1 MQVGGQPFHAK
12 LTSRQLVARYPVAP
26 AVANA
31 DIRIVV
37 RGELTRVLERRLKR
51 SHLLNFLMMWAPFL
65 VRRGRPCACL
75 HLDAQLCIDFPHYD
89 ADRLADHQV
98 ELEELPQDQG

>member
-51 SHLLNFLMMWAPFL
+51 SHLLNDVGSVPRAKRYAVCVPPP
-65 VRRGRPCACL
+65 RRA
-75 HLDAQLCIDFPHYD
+75 AMIDFPHYD